1 MENNGQG
8 TTPIGSLIWNCICLR
23 VTDGWNRDVDHEWV
37 SWKPD
42 TLIYILNIDKL
53 VDIHGGDTEKIIP
66 VIIKCPDYEKYELL
80 PMSTRCIFE
89 NLSQSGLILENPSE
103 IMRGR
108 HSDNMLTV
116 MDDLSS

>member
-1 MENNGQG
+1 MENNEQV

-23 VTDGWNRDVDHEWV
+23 VTDKWNRDVDL

-53 VDIHGGDTEKIIP
+53 VDIHGADTEKIIP

-80 PMSTRCIFE
+80 PMSTRCIFA
-89 NLSQSGLILENPSE
+89 NLSDSGLILENPSE
-103 IMRGR
+103 IMQGR
-108 HSDNMLTV
+108 HSDNTLTV
-116 MDDLSS
+116 MELTNK